1 MEECKVAKKQFSK
14 LGLMFF
20 LGTLIIYAAQLAI
33 VMVVRKVKPEWTTH
47 PDMGI
52 IISILPL
59 YLIGMPLL
67 IMLVKKVP
75 AINIERRKMKPGAF
89 VIAAIMCF
97 AVMYI
102 SNIVGNVIT
111 IIISLLKGG
120 AVQNVVMQMTNET
133 SLWLIIL
140 YMVICAPI
148 MEEYIFRK
156 LIVDRTARFGQ
167 GVAIVT
173 SGLMF
178 GLFHG
183 NLNQFAYAFTLG
195 IFLAYL
201 YVKTGNIKI
210 TIALHMMINFVGGF
224 ISTILMRV
232 LDLEE
237 MNEALSS
244 PDMQVMMDYMMNNL
258 GGLIAY
264 MIFAFFVFGMMIAG
278 GILLIVNLCQ
288 KKFVLAKGEVEIP
301 KGKKFSAVMLNVGM
315 ILYSIFWIVMIVV
328 QLFS

>member
-1 MEECKVAKKQFSK
+1 MEEFKTAKKQFSK

-20 LGTLIIYAAQLAI
+20 LGTLIIYGAQLVPALI
-33 VMVVRKVKPEWTTH
+33 LKAVKPEWISH
-47 PDMGI
+47 PDLSI
-52 IISILPL
+52 IISVLPL
-59 YLIGMPLL
+59 YLVGMPLL
-67 IMLVKKVP
+67 IMLVKRVP
-75 AINIERRKMKPGAF
+75 AISIERRKIKPGAF
-89 VIAAIMCF
+89 AVAAIMCF

-102 SNIVGNVIT
+102 SNIVGNMIT

-120 AVQNVVMQMTNET
+120 AVQNVVMQMTNDT
-133 SLWLIIL
+133 SLWVIIL

-167 GVAIVT
+167 GVAIVV

-224 ISTILMRV
+224 LSTVLLRV

-237 MNEALSS
+237 MEAALSS
-244 PDMQVMMDYMMNNL
+244 PDMQVMMEYMMDNL

-264 MIFAFFVFGMMIAG
+264 MLFAFFVFGMMIAG

-288 KKFVLAKGEVEIP
+288 KKFILEKGEVVIP
-301 KGKKFSAVMLNVGM
+301 KGKRFAAVMLNLGM
-315 ILYSIFWIVMIVV
+315 ILYSVFWIVMIVV

>member
-1 MEECKVAKKQFSK
+1 MEECKIAKKQFSK

-20 LGTLIIYAAQLAI
+20 LGTIIIYVAQLIPAVI
-33 VMVVRKVKPEWTTH
+33 IQKVKPEWMSH
-47 PDMGI
+47 PD
-52 IISILPL
+52 ISIMISVLPL
-59 YLIGMPLL
+59 YLVGMPLL

-89 VIAAIMCF
+89 VIAVIMCF

-102 SNIVGNVIT
+102 SNIVGQIIT
-111 IIISLLKGG
+111 IIISHLKGG
-120 AVQNVVMQMTNET
+120 AVQNVVAQMTNET
-133 SLWLIIL
+133 SLWVIIL

-156 LIVDRTARFGQ
+156 LIVDRTACFGQ
-167 GVAIVT
+167 GVAIVV

-224 ISTILMRV
+224 LSTILFRV
-232 LDLEE
+232 VDLEA
-237 MNEALSS
+237 MDAALAS
-244 PDMQVMMDYMMNNL
+244 PDPQVMMDYVMNNL
-258 GGLIAY
+258 GGLIAI
-264 MIFAFFVFGMMIAG
+264 MLFAFFVFGMLIVGA
-278 GILLIVNLCQ
+278 ILLIVNLSM
-288 KKFVLAKGEVEIP
+288 KKFVLEKGEIEIP
-301 KGKKFSAVMLNVGM
+301 KGKKFSAVILNVGM
-315 ILYSIFWIVMIVV
+315 ILFGIFWIAMIVI
-328 QLFS
+328 QLFA

>member
-1 MEECKVAKKQFSK
+1 MEEVKVAKKQFSK

-20 LGTLIIYAAQLAI
+20 LGTIIIYVAQLIPMLIIRA
-33 VMVVRKVKPEWTTH
+33 VKPEWISD
-47 PDMGI
+47 PNMNI
-52 IISILPL
+52 IISVLPL
-59 YLIGMPLL
+59 YLVGMPLL

-97 AVMYI
+97 AVMYV

-111 IIISLLKGG
+111 IIISMIKGG
-120 AVQNVVMQMTNET
+120 AVENVVAQMTNET

-237 MNEALSS
+237 MEIALAS

-258 GGLIAY
+258 GGLIGI
-264 MIFAFFVFGMMIAG
+264 MLFAFFVFGMMIAG

-315 ILYSIFWIVMIVV
+315 ILYSIFWIVMIAI

>member
-1 MEECKVAKKQFSK
+1 MEELKTVKKQFSK

-20 LGTLIIYAAQLAI
+20 LGTLIIYAAQLVPILIFKA
-33 VMVVRKVKPEWTTH
+33 VKPEWLSH
-47 PDMGI
+47 PDLAI
-52 IISILPL
+52 IISVLPL
-59 YLIGMPLL
+59 YLVGMPLL
-67 IMLVKKVP
+67 ILLVKRVP
-75 AINIERRKMKPGAF
+75 AISIERRKMKPGAF

-102 SNIVGNVIT
+102 SNLVGNMIT

-120 AVQNVVMQMTNET
+120 AVQNVVAEMTNET
-133 SLWLIIL
+133 SLWVIIL

-167 GVAIVT
+167 GVAIVV

-183 NLNQFAYAFTLG
+183 NLNQFVYAFTLG

-224 ISTILMRV
+224 LSTV
-232 LDLEE
+232 LLRLIDPEE
-237 MNEALSS
+237 MVTALSS
-244 PDMQVMMDYMMNNL
+244 PDAQVMMKYMMDNL
-258 GGLIAY
+258 GGLVAY
-264 MIFAFFVFGMMIAG
+264 MLFVFFVFGMMIAG
-278 GILLIVNLCQ
+278 GILLIVNLCM
-288 KKFVLAKGEVEIP
+288 KKFVLNKGEVVIP
-301 KGKKFSAVMLNVGM
+301 KGKKFSTVMLNVGM
-315 ILYSIFWIVMIVV
+315 ILYSVFWIAMIVM